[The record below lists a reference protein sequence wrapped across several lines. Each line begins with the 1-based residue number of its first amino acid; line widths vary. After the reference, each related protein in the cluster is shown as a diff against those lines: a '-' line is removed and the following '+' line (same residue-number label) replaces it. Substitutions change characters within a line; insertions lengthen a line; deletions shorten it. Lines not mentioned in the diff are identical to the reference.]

1 MASKS
6 CKEFPTVKSRTVFKL
21 FRHRVNA
28 SSNSA
33 TVTFFTVFKMCRHRV
48 NAVSVIQ
55 NLSMTELKMVER
67 NLSMVLCIKITEH
80 SIELREIPIKRDR

>member
-6 CKEFPTVKSRTVFKL
+6 CKEFLTFKFPTVFKL

-33 TVTFFTVFKMCRHRV
+33 TVKFFAVFVPASCERSLKKRLDKRCFVEIRILKFDYRT
-48 NAVSVIQ
+48 
-55 NLSMTELKMVER
+55 NLSKL
-67 NLSMVLCIKITEH
+67 LFFLC
-80 SIELREIPIKRDR
+80 L

>member
-6 CKEFPTVKSRTVFKL
+6 CKEFLTVKSRTVFKL

-33 TVTFFTVFKMCRHRV
+33 TVTFFTVFKMCQHCV
-48 NAVSVIQ
+48 NAVLVCTFHSFVWHSSLQAPSVPDAG
-55 NLSMTELKMVER
+55 M
-67 NLSMVLCIKITEH
+67 CIKTI
-80 SIELREIPIKRDR
+80 SIPDGNRTILA